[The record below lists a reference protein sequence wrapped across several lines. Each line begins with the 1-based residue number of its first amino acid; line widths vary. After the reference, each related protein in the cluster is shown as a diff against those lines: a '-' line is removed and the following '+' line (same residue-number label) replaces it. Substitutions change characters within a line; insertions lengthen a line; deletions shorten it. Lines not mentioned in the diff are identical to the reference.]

1 MNNNTSTLLPIRSLF
16 NSIIFLALFCG
27 ISPLLYGQFTGGVA
41 VTDQSLLNKTWH
53 ISNKASNKL
62 LVPDNGQLRHNY
74 NSLNETST
82 WIIEDMPDDGKWWTA
97 DKKWFAIRN
106 AATGLYLTIQ
116 NTFTPNVG
124 RHVGFEELGP
134 TNNPGLLTR
143 QQFEVVLIAGNYY
156 KIRSRVEGSTT
167 WGKLILKCDDD
178 GVTYAVENN
187 LLGDRVSFAF
197 NLALPSDPN
206 VVYSLIGINNSHFIS
221 DQGKSSNNSPVVHLE
236 DHDHSALWSFIQSG
250 DEDYYFIRNALTG
263 NYLSNNGNN
272 GDYAKLYTN
281 TSPGESTK
289 WQLVRAG
296 TNVRIKSKG
305 GGNIIPQFIGIGG
318 TPGDG
323 KSLYG
328 VKSNVIGIEWIMARS
343 ENEEPEPEVG
353 DFDRIP
359 VETETC
365 PVVYGESFKKALA
378 ERAGL
383 PAHESYF
390 TFIIK
395 AFEHYYGNPVQANRA
410 LTNFDL
416 NNIGHRAELIHAVK
430 YYVLND
436 IALRS
441 QLTWTPEEI
450 QAMAYFKQEVQN
462 IRITYANRL
471 ATAWSEFIAAQNENL
486 INSGFTA
493 LLQTATNTNFDWP
506 SDYDMSVDHINNM
519 YYIASASKTFNLN
532 NRQLNFNYANG
543 ATFVASPFIGVLI
556 NRIILNSATAS
567 VHAAISGGNL
577 TPPAV
582 ELWKK
587 SLLKTSNTLSSAI
600 FGAGKSVQFA
610 LVANIIGTA
619 GTVITVVS
627 TAAQVLAAQIIAGLD
642 FQRLQNKKDMRITL
656 SQLPVNIPA
665 VMLSDDELAKL
676 KMVNDFDY
684 ILAYKGASDFVFN
697 NNDNITFEPFTI
709 SCKTV
714 NISLDANCTA
724 QVQLDDIFGNSIVSC
739 GGLLSV
745 NISKTIFTSNDLG
758 QNHVEVTAS
767 NNIAT
772 KSCTATVIVQD
783 NTPPTVTCKDAEI
796 NISPVLGFV
805 SIPESMVHQ
814 SSSDNCGTVS
824 LSVSP
829 AIFFCS
835 NVGNNLVTLTA
846 KDGNNNTST
855 CTANVTVRDITPPT
869 AKCKSNIVQLDANG
883 NGSLTAEQMDNG
895 SSDICGI
902 QSRTL
907 SQSMFDCSDVGI
919 IPVTLTVTDNH
930 DNTSQCTA
938 NVQVVDN
945 VPPVAICQSVTVYL
959 DANGQ
964 GSLTAEQMD
973 NGSSDAC
980 GIQSMTLS
988 DIEFDC
994 SHVGPNHV
1002 TMTVKDNNNKS
1013 SQCSANV
1020 EVLDNVPPVAL
1031 CQTVIVQLD
1040 ANGQGSLTAAQMDA
1054 GSNDACDIQSL
1065 TLNRYAFDC
1074 SDLGAVP
1081 MTLTV
1086 EDQNNNV
1093 STCNASVIV
1102 QDNILPQITCPAN
1115 IVVSNDP
1122 GDCSAVVDFTVAAS
1136 DNCSFSVAKLAG
1148 YNTGQPFPVGV
1159 TTNQFQVT
1167 DAAQNQASC
1176 SFTVTV
1182 NKFGDPD
1189 LLYAYTVIGLNGI
1202 DLKQNTLLAGGIGVV
1217 NVNKKVKL
1225 ESGTVINS
1233 TNTFVKTPIL
1243 DLNSGSLAQVHHQGQ
1258 VDANLLPVFIPND
1271 NPLNTNL
1278 DIADNSAPVNLDL
1291 GSYGKITIG
1300 KNVTATFTGNAT
1312 VFVKELKLKEGAKL
1326 LFGQNTSVHI
1336 DKKMDLDKNAVLD
1349 KGSHTVWIFVED
1361 DVKIDEGSTVFANIY
1376 SQKQMKVEKA
1386 TVAKPTKLTGLFI
1399 ADKVDAKEFVIWDW
1413 DVAQCP
1419 FTPNTSNLVFNG
1431 SINLT
1436 AAHVETAAKLTCVT
1450 NLGLKARKV
1459 MIERSADGFNFE
1471 PLFEMSEVE
1480 MVKTV
1485 SIGRY
1490 LDENPLPGLNFYR
1503 ATAEMEDGTNTFS
1516 PVRMLEYSLTEHLNL
1531 FPNPANNHIRVYCEK
1546 RVGKPASIFMFNSQG
1561 LQVFRQDFDAL
1572 PGHILSFEVDNFRE
1586 GLYLLT
1592 LRSEG
1597 GRDLTKQFVIAK

>member
-1 MNNNTSTLLPIRSLF
+1 MNNNKSISLTCLRGAVFFSFCFTLS
-16 NSIIFLALFCG
+16 FLGF
-27 ISPLLYGQFTGGVA
+27 SPLLHAQFTGGA
-41 VTDQSLLNKTWH
+41 TVTDQTLLNRGWH
-53 ISNKASNKL
+53 ITTFT
-62 LVPDNGQLRHNY
+62 D
-74 NSLNETST
+74 NSLIGINNNDVEKLNSTALNENST
-82 WIIEDMPDDGKWWTA
+82 WVIEDVSDDGKWWTA
-97 DKKWFAIRN
+97 DKRWFAIRH
-106 AATGLYLTIQ
+106 ATTGLYLTIE
-116 NTFTPNVG
+116 NTIGPGGRNVG
-124 RHVGFEELGP
+124 LSELAP
-134 TNNPGLLTR
+134 SNNPGMQER
-143 QQFEVVLIAGNYY
+143 QQFDIEPGGLVGWF
-156 KIRSRVEGSTT
+156 KIRSRVQSGTY
-167 WGKLILKCDDD
+167 KLILKVDTD
-178 GVTYAVENN
+178 GKVYAVNN
-187 LLGDRVSFAF
+187 IGLPPAARFAF

-250 DEDYYFIRNALTG
+250 DEDYYYIRNALTG

-281 TSPGESTK
+281 TSPGESAK
-289 WQLVRAG
+289 WQIVRAG
-296 TNVRIKSKG
+296 ANVRIKSKG
-305 GGNIIPQFIGIGG
+305 GGNTIPQFIGIGG

-383 PAHESYF
+383 PAHESFF

-395 AFEHYYGNPVQANRA
+395 AFEHYYGNPFQANRA

-462 IRITYANRL
+462 IRIAYANRL
-471 ATAWSEFIAAQNENL
+471 AIAWNEFIAAQNEDL
-486 INSGFTA
+486 SNSGFTA

-532 NRQLNFNYANG
+532 NRQLNFNYASG
-543 ATFVASPFIGVLI
+543 ATFVSSPFIGVLI
-556 NRIILNSATAS
+556 NRILLKSAIAS
-567 VHAAISGGNL
+567 VHAAISGNP
-577 TPPAV
+577 TPPTV
-582 ELWKK
+582 LFLKN
-587 SLLKTSNTLSSAI
+587 SLLKTSKTLSAAM
-600 FGAGKSVQFA
+600 FGASNSSSFA
-610 LVANIIGTA
+610 LVSNIIGSA

-642 FQRLQNKKDMRITL
+642 FQRLQNKKDMRIAL

-697 NNDNITFEPFTI
+697 NNDNITFEPFSI

-739 GGLLSV
+739 GGPLNV

-835 NVGNNLVTLTA
+835 NVGDNLVTLTA
-846 KDGNNNTST
+846 KDGNNNTTT

-1020 EVLDNVPPVAL
+1020 EVVDNVPPVAL
-1031 CQTVIVQLD
+1031 CQPVIVQLD
-1040 ANGQGSLTAAQMDA
+1040 ANGEGSLTAAQMDA

-1074 SDLGAVP
+1074 SDLGSVP

-1086 EDQNNNV
+1086 KDQNNNV

-1189 LLYAYTVIGLNGI
+1189 LLYAYTVIGLNGV
-1202 DLKQNTLLAGGIGVV
+1202 DLKQNTLLSGGIGVV

-1459 MIERSADGFNFE
+1459 VIERSADGFNFE

-1480 MVKTV
+1480 MVETV

-1597 GRDLTKQFVIAK
+1597 GRDLTKQFVITK